1 MDEFLDTNPILWIS
15 SSVWFSFLSRRL
27 KIIYEAHR
35 KLWVKPPPNYGIISG
50 LYAFLMQ
57 SVIFTPPRVNS
68 YIRDTLAGLNYKQ
81 NCDRF
86 GMFFLDLNDPLQ
98 MDAIPEIGIAEVLW
112 ELKLMTFR
120 Y

>member
-1 MDEFLDTNPILWIS
+1 MAS
-15 SSVWFSFLSRRL
+15 
-27 KIIYEAHR
+27 Y
-35 KLWVKPPPNYGIISG
+35 ISG

-81 NCDRF
+81 NCDYF
-86 GMFFLDLNDPLQ
+86 GVFFLDLNDLLQ
-98 MDAIPEIGIAEVLW
+98 MDEIGVAEILQ

-120 Y
+120 H